1 MAQVNL
7 SNVVKR
13 FNGAVTVD
21 KVSLE
26 IAQGE
31 LLVLVGPSGCGKT
44 TTLRMIAGL
53 TEVDEGSI
61 RFDNLDVTDLPTFS
75 RNTGIVFQGYA
86 LFPHMTVARN
96 VAFGLEMRG
105 ITGAEAEHRV
115 HRALDMVQLR
125 SFADRLPKQLSGGQQ
140 QRVALARAIVI
151 NPDVLLL
158 DEPLSALDAKL
169 RQEVRGE
176 IRRLQRSL
184 GVTTVFVTHD
194 QEEAVSMADRIV
206 VMNAGKVEQVG
217 TPQQVYE
224 HPATRFVAEFIGLSN
239 FLAGKVESPG
249 RFRTSSGDLLTY
261 RNGAVGTAGEHLVV
275 RPEKI
280 EIGDRTV
287 DAGANRLEGV
297 IDTVTYLGPL
307 TEVAIRLPGGERLTA
322 HRQNRRSEDFL
333 RIRPG
338 AHATISWDAEAGF
351 VL

>member
-105 ITGAEAEHRV
+105 IAGAEAEHRV

-249 RFRTSSGDLLTY
+249 RFRTSSGELLTY